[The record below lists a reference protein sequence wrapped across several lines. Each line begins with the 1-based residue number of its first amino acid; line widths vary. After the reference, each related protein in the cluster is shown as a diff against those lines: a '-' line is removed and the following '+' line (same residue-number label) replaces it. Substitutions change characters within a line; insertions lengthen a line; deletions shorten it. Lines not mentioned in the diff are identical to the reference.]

1 MLCLV
6 GHHWLVDGA
15 PSTYVRMEIEFAL
28 SLKHVAII
36 PVLLDDAKMPDGL
49 PPSIGDFAK
58 RHAQPIRAPNY
69 RSQLQEHLVPRVKVA
84 IEEAAQLR
92 AAARVVREIIEG
104 DTFRDDDLLPLMAA
118 IPRGRFDRGSPEDE
132 RGAQP
137 DEHPVKQVTIANAFA
152 VSVFPVTAFE
162 WNRACESGL
171 NQRPVE
177 VPNQNAIGEVVGE
190 DEWENLTTWL
200 EHYHE
205 WSEFRLRLYPAVGIG
220 WHDAQAYCAWASARS
235 GRRYRLLSEAEWEW
249 CCRAKTTTRFATG
262 DTISFQQAHFNRRY
276 KPRFDRRGSN
286 PKAWP
291 EDAARPV
298 SASFK
303 NQFGL
308 VGMHGNVWEWVED
321 CYHENY
327 IGAPGHHQPWTDA
340 PRRDEKVVRGGC
352 FASDYRRLRS
362 ASRGKS
368 NVTPNHPE
376 RIGFRI
382 ACDL

>member
-1 MLCLV
+1 
-6 GHHWLVDGA
+6 
-15 PSTYVRMEIEFAL
+15 
-28 SLKHVAII
+28 
-36 PVLLDDAKMPDGL
+36 
-49 PPSIGDFAK
+49 
-58 RHAQPIRAPNY
+58 
-69 RSQLQEHLVPRVKVA
+69 
-84 IEEAAQLR
+84 
-92 AAARVVREIIEG
+92 
-104 DTFRDDDLLPLMAA
+104 
-118 IPRGRFDRGSPEDE
+118 
-132 RGAQP
+132 
-137 DEHPVKQVTIANAFA
+137 
-152 VSVFPVTAFE
+152 
-162 WNRACESGL
+162 
-171 NQRPVE
+171 VE